1 MSLSIHRTLG
11 LACAFLLL
19 AAAQVAPAAQRAF
32 VASNG
37 NDANACSLAA
47 PCRGFARAMTQTDSK
62 GEIIVL
68 DSAGYGAVTVDKSV
82 SIIAP
87 AGVYAGI
94 TVFSGDGIVVNGSGI
109 SVVLRGLTINGQGG
123 SRGIWYTFGA
133 KLRIDRCTFANF
145 SGAGIDIG
153 YAGEIVIADSNI
165 RGNLEGIKVRVNPQV
180 LVMRTHVEGNAA
192 AGIDFAPALGAS
204 SLAVID
210 SHVIRNATG
219 ISAIPTGFPTT
230 VTIARSWIAENSQA
244 AIAVS
249 TFDAAVS
256 VDFDMRETTIA
267 GNHNGVAISAN
278 GGLGAISASLT
289 DNRISGN
296 LNNGLQVVNAG
307 TVAVIDR
314 NTISHNATGIFRS
327 GGIVRT
333 RSTNTV
339 RGNSSDVIGGPL
351 PGVGGT

>member
-19 AAAQVAPAAQRAF
+19 AAAQVAPAAQRTF
-32 VASNG
+32 VASTG
-37 NDANACSLAA
+37 NDANACSLAT

-87 AGVYAGI
+87 PGVYAGI

-133 KLRIDRCTFANF
+133 KLLIDRCTVANF

-219 ISAIPTGFPTT
+219 ISTIPTGFPTT

-249 TFDAAVS
+249 TFDAAAS

-267 GNHNGVAISAN
+267 GNHNGVSLFVNA
-278 GGLGAISASLT
+278 GLGAISASLT

-351 PGVGGT
+351 TGVGGT